1 MNETPEALSIRQIQ
15 DLVDRWISQWD
26 DGYWSPHANLARL
39 TEEVGEL
46 AREINHAHGPKTKKD
61 DEADGRIADELADI
75 LFVVV
80 TLANSLE
87 VDLTSAF
94 EAVMQKYDVRDADRW
109 TKSGD

>member
-1 MNETPEALSIRQIQ
+1 MTASDDDLSIRDIQ
-15 DLVDRWISQWD
+15 HRVDAWISQWD

-46 AREINHAHGPKTKKD
+46 AREINDVHGPKRKKP

-87 VDLTSAF
+87 IDLQDAF
-94 EAVMQKYDVRDADRW
+94 EAVMAKYDIRDADRW
-109 TKSGD
+109 SKADD